1 MTLSL
6 LAIAW
11 VAGIYL
17 GARLDLSQP
26 AIGLFLSASVL
37 LLALL
42 VSARRSLLP
51 ALLVVALLVSVLRVE
66 IFGGDQTSSLAAY
79 HSRLPIQVEGVVVRD
94 PEATGP
100 FTRLRLRVDRLNAAH
115 EWVEVQGD
123 VLVTLRESSELVR
136 LRDPPYFRYGD
147 RLLLEGPL
155 EAPEE
160 LEDFDYPAFLA
171 RQGIGSV
178 VPFPEATLLEEG
190 QGAAFYS
197 WLYGV
202 RRRVSDSL
210 GRVVPEP
217 QASLG
222 QALLLGLRDNLPEE
236 LVEDF
241 RATGTSHV
249 LAISGLHVGILL
261 GIALALSRRVL
272 GRRHYIYLVLPL
284 LLMWLYALIS
294 GMSPSVTRAAIMG
307 SVYIAALLLGRPRS
321 VLPALGLAAA
331 VMVTIAPNTL
341 WSVSFQLSFA
351 AMAGIAVL
359 SEPLSRRLQM
369 IWTGR
374 LRASDP
380 LLGAELPAGWATVS
394 DIVAMTIAA
403 TVATLPLIAFYFQR
417 VSLVGLPTTVLAL
430 PALPLVLV
438 TQAVAGLLGLLST
451 AVAQPFGWLA
461 WVTTSYLT
469 GVVGIVAKIPG
480 ASVETGKVGPWLVWA
495 YYGFFLLF
503 YAMAK
508 GGWIW
513 QPGLRRV
520 SGWSPPL
527 PMAGRGVSWWVIGP
541 AISQAALLWI
551 AALSLP
557 DPRLH
562 VTFVDVGQGDAVF
575 ITTPS
580 GQQVLVDGGP
590 DPLEM
595 VRHLGANMPF
605 RDRRIELVVLTHVHS
620 DHVSG
625 LLEVLRRYD
634 VRRVLERK
642 IEYDSPP
649 YEAWRQAVEEEGAE
663 VIRAEAGQM
672 ISLGDG
678 VFIQVLNPPARL
690 LRGTASDVDNAS
702 VVLRLVYG
710 NVSFLLA
717 ADMFRQGEAA
727 LLARNATIAS
737 DVLKVGHHGSRTSS
751 SAAFLDQVSPAI
763 AVITVGE
770 NNRFGHPHPE
780 ALAALRRYVPEE
792 LLLLTRDRG
801 TIEFVTDGVRL
812 EMKTER

>member
-417 VSLVGLPTTVLAL
+417 VSLVGLP
-430 PALPLVLV
+430 
-438 TQAVAGLLGLLST
+438 
-451 AVAQPFGWLA
+451 
-461 WVTTSYLT
+461 
-469 GVVGIVAKIPG
+469 
-480 ASVETGKVGPWLVWA
+480 
-495 YYGFFLLF
+495 
-503 YAMAK
+503 
-508 GGWIW
+508 
-513 QPGLRRV
+513 
-520 SGWSPPL
+520 
-527 PMAGRGVSWWVIGP
+527 
-541 AISQAALLWI
+541 
-551 AALSLP
+551 
-557 DPRLH
+557 
-562 VTFVDVGQGDAVF
+562 
-575 ITTPS
+575 
-580 GQQVLVDGGP
+580 
-590 DPLEM
+590 
-595 VRHLGANMPF
+595 
-605 RDRRIELVVLTHVHS
+605 
-620 DHVSG
+620 
-625 LLEVLRRYD
+625 
-634 VRRVLERK
+634 
-642 IEYDSPP
+642 
-649 YEAWRQAVEEEGAE
+649 
-663 VIRAEAGQM
+663 
-672 ISLGDG
+672 
-678 VFIQVLNPPARL
+678 
-690 LRGTASDVDNAS
+690 
-702 VVLRLVYG
+702 
-710 NVSFLLA
+710 
-717 ADMFRQGEAA
+717 
-727 LLARNATIAS
+727 
-737 DVLKVGHHGSRTSS
+737 HHGSGASGAAAGAGDPGGGRTPG
-751 SAAFLDQVSPAI
+751 PAEHCCG
-763 AVITVGE
+763 T
-770 NNRFGHPHPE
+770 
-780 ALAALRRYVPEE
+780 ALRLAGVGYDFVPH
-792 LLLLTRDRG
+792 RG
-801 TIEFVTDGVRL
+801 SWHRGQNSGGVRGNRQGRAMARVGL
-812 EMKTER
+812 LRLLFAVLRNGQGWLDMATGVAEGLGLVPAAADGGERRFLVGYRPRHLPGRAFVDSRAISPRPQAARYLR